1 MAVGFQ
7 HLFTPIRIGSVT
19 VRNRIV
25 STAHGVRLGR
35 DNVPTERDE
44 AYYREKARGGIGL
57 IVMEAIRVHP
67 TTVPNSAAIFGADS
81 RVIPGLR
88 AIARGVH
95 AHGARIFGQICHQG
109 RQVGTSYT
117 GLPLWAPSPLPCF
130 VNHETPHEME
140 PEEIREVIEGHA
152 VTARHVVA
160 AGFDGVEIHAAHG
173 YLIQQFLSP
182 FSNRRDD
189 AYGGSLDNRLRVALE
204 VIDAVRAAIGSGVV
218 VGMRLSGDE
227 FTDGG
232 LGLEEMKVIAQ
243 RLAATGKLDYLSI
256 SQSNY
261 HGTSFSTMVP
271 DMSFP
276 LAPFAYLAAGIR
288 EVVPNLPIITVARIN
303 DPVLAERLLAEGVGD
318 LVGMTRANI
327 ADPELPN
334 KAREGRLDEI
344 RPCIA
349 CNTCWQT
356 VISGNPITCLINPR
370 AGRETDWGIGTL
382 TPVDRPKRVVIVGG
396 GPAGLEAGRVL
407 ALRGHRVVLFERE
420 PELGGQVRVAERAP
434 HRGEFGGI
442 ARWLTR
448 EVQRLGI
455 DIRLGREA
463 TPELVL
469 AESPDAV
476 VVATGSV
483 PGPGGIRALDGGQL
497 VTGSDVLTERAT
509 VRGQVLVADAEH
521 QHQAPSI
528 AEFLADQGCEVEIVT
543 EKLYVGLEVPAVSL
557 PALYAR
563 LGAKGVVFT
572 PRTGI
577 TAIRGRTAC
586 LYDVFTGKER
596 ERDGVSA
603 VVLAGGHVAAP
614 GLYRA
619 LKGRVPELYSIG
631 DCVAPRRALH
641 AIRDGHAV
649 GRRI

>member
-1 MAVGFQ
+1 MAPAFQ
-7 HLFTPIRIGSVT
+7 HLFTPVRIGSLT

-35 DNVPTERDE
+35 DNVPSERDV
-44 AYYREKARGGIGL
+44 AYYREKAKGGIGL
-57 IVMEAIRVHP
+57 VVMEAIRVHP
-67 TTVPNSAAIFGADS
+67 TTVPNSAAIYGADA
-81 RVIPGLR
+81 RVVPGLE
-88 AIARGVH
+88 AVAQAVH

-109 RQVGTSYT
+109 RQVGAAYT
-117 GLPLWAPSPLPCF
+117 RLPLWAPSPLPCF

-140 PEEIREVIEGHA
+140 PEEIREVIAGHA
-152 VTARHVVA
+152 ATARNVVA
-160 AGFDGVEIHAAHG
+160 AGLDGVEIHAAHG

-182 FSNRRDD
+182 FSNRRTD
-189 AYGGSLDNRLRVALE
+189 AYGGSLDHRLRLALE
-204 VIDAVRAAIGSGVV
+204 VIDAVRGAVGTGVV

-243 RLAATGKLDYLSI
+243 RLAATGKLDYLSV

-261 HGTSFSTMVP
+261 YGTSFSTMVP

-288 EVVPNLPIITVARIN
+288 EVVPNLPIITVTRIN

-334 KAREGRLDEI
+334 KAREGRLEEI

-356 VISGNPITCLINPR
+356 VISGNPITCLINPT
-370 AGRETDWGIGTL
+370 AGREGEWGIGTL
-382 TPVDRPKRVVIVGG
+382 RRAEPPKRVVIVGG
-396 GPAGLEAGRVL
+396 GPAGLEAARVL
-407 ALRGHRVVLFERE
+407 ALRGHRVVLFEKE
-420 PELGGQVRVAERAP
+420 PELGGQVRIAERAP
-434 HRGEFGGI
+434 HRQEFGGI
-442 ARWLTR
+442 ARWLSR
-448 EVQRLGI
+448 EVRRL
-455 DIRLGREA
+455 DVDLRLGRAA

-483 PGPGGIRALDGGQL
+483 PGTGEIQAVDGARL
-497 VTGSDVLTERAT
+497 VTGWDVLLGRAAL
-509 VRGQVLVADAEH
+509 RGHVMVVDAEY

-528 AEFLADQGCEVEIVT
+528 AEFLVDEGCEVEIVT

-563 LGAKGVVFT
+563 LGAKGIAFT
-572 PRTGI
+572 PKTGI
-577 TAIRGRTAC
+577 RAIRGKTAF
-586 LYDVFTGKER
+586 LYDVFTRKER
-596 ERDGVSA
+596 ERDGVDA
-603 VVLAGGHVAAP
+603 VVVAGGHVAVP
-614 GLYRA
+614 ELSRA
-619 LKGRVPELYSIG
+619 LKGRVPELYPVG

-641 AIRDGHAV
+641 AIRDGHDV